1 MDERRLYFWLRHNMD
16 TTSDSYTHERANKL
30 VLAFDDGWQ
39 AECFPKSMHAR

>member
-16 TTSDSYTHERANKL
+16 TTSDYYTHERANKL

-39 AECFPKSMHAR
+39 AECFPKSICVQ